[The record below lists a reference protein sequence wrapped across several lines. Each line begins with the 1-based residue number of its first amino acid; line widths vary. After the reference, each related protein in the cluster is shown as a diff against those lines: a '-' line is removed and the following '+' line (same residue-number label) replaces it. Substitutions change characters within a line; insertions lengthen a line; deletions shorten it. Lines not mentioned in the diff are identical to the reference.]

1 MDMAPSTLTRK
12 LNPSD
17 GDTQRL
23 NLDDFEAWLV
33 STGEAAAAVEYLVA
47 KFLDSDTSKKARL
60 AARAEALLS
69 ELAKVL
75 PALKDAT

>member
-1 MDMAPSTLTRK
+1 M
-12 LNPSD
+12 
-17 GDTQRL
+17 GDAG
-23 NLDDFEAWLV
+23 FPC
-33 STGEAAAAVEYLVA
+33 
-47 KFLDSDTSKKARL
+47 F